1 MTKCKNCGILAD
13 GSLRHCP
20 LCRRKFDGQTDNRDN
35 DWYPKYELAEQDLA
49 PQKVKRDIIKATLF
63 TAFVLCCGL
72 SLANG
77 FFITDSLWCVYL
89 IIPIVYLAFT
99 ITHTI
104 FSRAHLGL
112 KILFQVV
119 AVSGLLL
126 AVDIR
131 MGFTRWSVNYAFPFL
146 LIGGNFLM
154 IVIMSAKRAHL
165 RGFIE
170 FIIALML
177 FSLLPIHLYI
187 YGASTVFWPAILA
200 EINAVFTLV
209 GLFIFSHN
217 DFLSEVK
224 RRFHF

>member
-1 MTKCKNCGILAD
+1 MAKCKRCGILAD
-13 GSLRHCP
+13 EALRHCP
-20 LCRRKFDGQTDNRDN
+20 LCRRKFDGHADNRDN
-35 DWYPKYELAEQDLA
+35 DWYPNYESAEPDPA
-49 PQKVKRDIIKATLF
+49 PQKVKRDIIKATF
-63 TAFVLCCGL
+63 FSAFVACCVMTL
-72 SLANG
+72 VNS

-89 IIPIVYLAFT
+89 IIPTVYLAFT
-99 ITHTI
+99 IMHTV